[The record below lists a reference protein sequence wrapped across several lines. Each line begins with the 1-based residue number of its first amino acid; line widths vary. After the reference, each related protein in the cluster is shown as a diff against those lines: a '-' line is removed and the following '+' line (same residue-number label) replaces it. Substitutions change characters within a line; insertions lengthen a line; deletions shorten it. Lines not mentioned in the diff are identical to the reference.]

1 MRPIPGRFAVL
12 AAFALACSP
21 AHASRTDDVEMVV
34 NYLPGLIF
42 IAFIAV
48 VAVLVYSMRLRDR
61 RAAPLH
67 RIFAEGRAIHAV
79 GPDTPVIECVRRMKA
94 EKVGA
99 LVVTEGERLVGIFTE
114 RDALNKVLAAA
125 LDPATTKVCEVM
137 TRDPCTVTPT
147 TTVGAAMELV
157 TQRRFRHLPVVE
169 EGRILAVL
177 SSGDLTHWLV
187 KDQMGEAA
195 EIVDLAGRS

>member
-1 MRPIPGRFAVL
+1 MRLML
-12 AAFALACSP
+12 AALALAQSP

-34 NYLPGLIF
+34 NYLPALIF
-42 IAFIAV
+42 IAFVAV
-48 VAVLVYSMRLRDR
+48 VAMLVYSMRLRDR
-61 RAAPLH
+61 RAAPLR
-67 RIFAEGRAIHAV
+67 RIFAERRAIHAV
-79 GPDTPVIECVRRMKA
+79 GPDTPVIECVRRMTA

-125 LDPATTKVCEVM
+125 LDPVATKVRDVM
-137 TRDPCTVTPT
+137 TRDPFTVPPT

-157 TQRRFRHLPVVE
+157 TERRFRHLPVVE
-169 EGRILAVL
+169 DGRILAVL

-187 KDQMGEAA
+187 KDQTGEAA
-195 EIVDLAGRS
+195 EIVDVAGRS